1 MTCREK
7 KSLPAIGSK
16 EREKIEMLQYLYSDD
31 ILLYVEN
38 PKTIRA
44 YQ

>member
-1 MTCREK
+1 MGGRI
-7 KSLPAIGSK
+7 KSLPATGSK
-16 EREKIEMLQYLYSDD
+16 KHEKIAKLQYLYSDD

>member
-1 MTCREK
+1 MGGRK
-7 KSLPAIGSK
+7 KSLPATGSK
-16 EREKIEMLQYLYSDD
+16 KHEKISKLQYLLYSDD

>member
-1 MTCREK
+1 MGGRK
-7 KSLPAIGSK
+7 KSLPATGFK
-16 EREKIEMLQYLYSDD
+16 KHEKIEKLQYLYSDD